1 MLGLG
6 GNEQIRIFGGSA
18 STKFVKKCAI
28 TLDAPWE
35 TIPRWYFRRQHIR
48 AHK

>member
-28 TLDAPWE
+28 TLDAQWE
-35 TIPRWYFRRQHIR
+35 TIPRWYFPKATHSC
-48 AHK
+48 A